1 MGVSGDTGLSR
12 TCASFC
18 GGESQKRTMIVEGKG
33 ICFRTRVRLPSG
45 PSMKKQGNPPRMAS
59 FLAFFMLGYDE
70 NIASADEKC
79 ALAVHDATRN
89 ATRTTQ
95 NQHSL
100 PRISPIDIS
109 DAPYLDIFRPGV
121 FLKRRFRLT
130 EQLIERNLFLKAID
144 HRQNISRILRE
155 HGAGGIRHGRAENPL
170 VIG

>member
-1 MGVSGDTGLSR
+1 MAWRRS
-12 TCASFC
+12 
-18 GGESQKRTMIVEGKG
+18 
-33 ICFRTRVRLPSG
+33 RVRIPYAPLK
-45 PSMKKQGNPPRMAS
+45 KKQGNPTDRLLS
-59 FLAFFMLGYDE
+59 LLFLCFSAFFF
-70 NIASADEKC
+70 
-79 ALAVHDATRN
+79 AVSGATY
-89 ATRTTQ
+89 ATFVTKILSRISSQ
-95 NQHSL
+95 NQRSL

>member
-1 MGVSGDTGLSR
+1 MHLAQLFRDKAKNILYNTFVRGISAAGSASPWHGGGHGFESR
-12 TCASFC
+12 MLHSRKSREIRRIGFFP
-18 GGESQKRTMIVEGKG
+18 
-33 ICFRTRVRLPSG
+33 CFFILDRE
-45 PSMKKQGNPPRMAS
+45 
-59 FLAFFMLGYDE
+59 E
-70 NIASADEKC
+70 NTALADEKC

-89 ATRTTQ
+89 AARTTQ
-95 NQHSL
+95 NQRSL

>member
-1 MGVSGDTGLSR
+1 MTKPKIYFIIPSFGALAQLGARLHGMEEVTGSNPVCS
-12 TCASFC
+12 THEKA
-18 GGESQKRTMIVEGKG
+18 GKSAG
-33 ICFRTRVRLPSG
+33 NGFFPCFFILDR
-45 PSMKKQGNPPRMAS
+45 
-59 FLAFFMLGYDE
+59 DE
-70 NIASADEKC
+70 NTALADEKC
-79 ALAVHDATRN
+79 ALAVHDA
-89 ATRTTQ
+89 ARTTQ
-95 NQHSL
+95 NQRSL
-100 PRISPIDIS
+100 PRISPIDVS

>member
-1 MGVSGDTGLSR
+1 MTKPKIYFIILSFGALAQLGARLHGMEEVTGSNPVCSTR
-12 TCASFC
+12 EKA
-18 GGESQKRTMIVEGKG
+18 GKSAG
-33 ICFRTRVRLPSG
+33 
-45 PSMKKQGNPPRMAS
+45 MAS
-59 FLAFFMLGYDE
+59 FPAFFMFGH
-70 NIASADEKC
+70 NGNT

-89 ATRTTQ
+89 AAQTTQ
-95 NQHSL
+95 NQRSL

-109 DAPYLDIFRPGV
+109 DTPYLDIFRPGV
-121 FLKRRFRLT
+121 FLKRRLRLT

>member
-1 MGVSGDTGLSR
+1 MAWRRS
-12 TCASFC
+12 
-18 GGESQKRTMIVEGKG
+18 
-33 ICFRTRVRLPSG
+33 RVRIPYAPLA
-45 PSMKKQGNPPRMAS
+45 KKQGNPTETAS
-59 FLAFFMLGYDE
+59 FPVFLCFSAFFF
-70 NIASADEKC
+70 
-79 ALAVHDATRN
+79 AVSGTAYATFVMKILSRILS
-89 ATRTTQ
+89 R